1 MSDTSAPPAEAG
13 QMSLMEHLVELR
25 KRLIRCAIAVALGAC
40 VGWVLYPHVL
50 HILQHPLFVLAKHK
64 SQHVSTRFL
73 ATKPLEIF
81 LLKIKMSAYIGV
93 IIVMPY
99 LLFQLWQFVSP
110 GLYKNER
117 KYAAS
122 FVASASFLFALGA
135 AIAYYTLTPALL
147 FLQSMGGGAVDFK
160 YSAEDY
166 VMLVVYMM
174 LAFGAGFQFPILLV
188 FLQLVGVLTPQQ
200 LAGFRRFAIVII
212 FVVAAVITPSADPI
226 SLFALAIPMCF
237 FYEVSILIGRLVKRR
252 RAKAARAEQT
262 DGA

>member
-1 MSDTSAPPAEAG
+1 MTETLTSRGDAG

-25 KRLIRCAIAVALGAC
+25 TRLIKCAIAIAIGAAI
-40 VGWVLYPHVL
+40 GWILYPHVL
-50 HILQHPLFVLAKHK
+50 HILQQPLRH
-64 SQHVSTRFL
+64 SGPHVSKRFL
-73 ATKPLEIF
+73 STKPLEIF
-81 LLKIKMSAYIGV
+81 LLRIKMSTYIGL
-93 IIVMPY
+93 IITMPF
-99 LLFQLWQFVSP
+99 LLWQLWQFVSP

-122 FVASASFLFALGA
+122 FVFSATFLFLLGA
-135 AIAYYTLTPALL
+135 VIAFYTLAPALA

-166 VMLVVYMM
+166 VMLIVYMM

-200 LAGFRRFAIVII
+200 LSGFRRFAIVII

-226 SLFALAIPMCF
+226 SLFALAIPMCV
-237 FYEVSILIGRLVKRR
+237 FYEVSILIGRVVKRR
-252 RAKAARAEQT
+252 RIKAEAKAA
-262 DGA
+262 